1 MFRYRPGIRCTYKRQ
16 AYIYA
21 ISLNFD
27 NLAESQKKKIRALCK
42 KWGKKNEAALF
53 DAVTTEA
60 SATAICLKHRIAST
74 STLYELVKAYYEHFP
89 IRI

>member
-1 MFRYRPGIRCTYKRQ
+1 MFHFRPGIRCTYRRQ

-21 ISLNFD
+21 VSLNYD
-27 NLAESQKKKIRALCK
+27 NLAESQQKKIRALCR
-42 KWGKKNEAALF
+42 KWGRKNAAALF

-60 SATAICLKHRIAST
+60 AATAICLKHHIASP
-74 STLYELVKAYYEHFP
+74 STLYEMVKAYYEHFP